1 MTTGTRRIGR
11 YVLGDRVGSGGMS
24 DVRVA
29 VEMTPL
35 GLART
40 VAIKELHPHLARDAD
55 FVSMLVQEARIQG
68 ALEHP
73 NVVRL
78 VDAIAEDGELFLV
91 LSLVDGVS
99 LAELRK
105 AMPADDARVPE
116 RIGVRIACDIFEGL
130 HAAHEL
136 RSPDGSRADV
146 VHRDVSTHNVL
157 LGSDGVARIL
167 DFGVAKAVAR
177 AQVTRDGALKG
188 KPTYM
193 SPEQLAGERVD
204 RRSDVYS
211 AALVLAELLTGA
223 RVRPAG
229 DVPELRA
236 WVERELDDPA
246 AWLRAKGVSEPV
258 AQALGACLAR
268 DVDARPRTARE
279 AARALADA
287 EPPAIAGEVAEWLVQ
302 VARAPLELNR
312 EKAARALSLSGEIT
326 LTEPTHTVSPA
337 AARGAAP
344 PVAGQRLR
352 PNSGYLAVAAL
363 LLAGGGFVCG
373 RGAAESPAAAR
384 NAHTS
389 TSGEISAATPPAA
402 TTASVSASAAATQE
416 APSVAPSASARPIDS
431 GTSPHEAPAR
441 AVRTSHA
448 PRSTPRAAASSRC
461 QPPYTLD
468 AAGVRVFKPE
478 CL

>member
-1 MTTGTRRIGR
+1 MTIGTRRVGR
-11 YVLGDRVGSGGMS
+11 YLLGERIGSGGMS

-29 VEMTPL
+29 VEVTPL
-35 GLART
+35 GLARA

-91 LSLVDGVS
+91 LGLVDGVS

-105 AMPADDARVPE
+105 SMPSDDARVPL
-116 RIGVRIACDIFEGL
+116 RVAVRIACDIFEGL

-136 RSPDGSRADV
+136 RSPDGARADV
-146 VHRDVSTHNVL
+146 VHRDVSTHNVV

-211 AALVLAELLTGA
+211 AALVLAELLVGA

-236 WVERELDDPA
+236 WIERELDDPV
-246 AWLRAKGVSEPV
+246 AWLRAREVTEPV
-258 AQALGACLAR
+258 ARALGACLAR
-268 DVDARPRTARE
+268 DVDARPPTARD

-287 EPPAIAGEVAEWLVQ
+287 EPPCTAGEVAEWLAR
-302 VARAPLELNR
+302 VAGAALECNR
-312 EKAARALSLSGEIT
+312 EKVARALSLSGEAT
-326 LTEPTHTVSPA
+326 LTEPTHTVSPRARDDA
-337 AARGAAP
+337 AGE
-344 PVAGQRLR
+344 GHR
-352 PNSGYLAVAAL
+352 PRPTSGYLAIAAL

-384 NAHTS
+384 NAQPAS
-389 TSGEISAATPPAA
+389 TSGENVAATPPVAA
-402 TTASVSASAAATQE
+402 MVSASASAAATPE
-416 APSVAPSASARPIDS
+416 APSVAPSASARPSASD
-431 GTSPHEAPAR
+431 GAPHEPPAR

-448 PRSTPRAAASSRC
+448 PRPTPRAASSSRC